1 MPQTEE
7 TAAGP
12 DAAVTT
18 PPQGRPERP
27 HALVRLLAGLV
38 FVFLLIIAV
47 EGAFAAYFFLR
58 DGRWVSAA
66 QRWNAQENRFI
77 GDLTSGTCRYVDS
90 LFPHPYLVAV
100 HTANP
105 PCPTEFLNAQG
116 LFGRDFPLQRDPETF
131 AILLTGGSVA
141 AILGQT
147 QKNSP
152 LFLEEALNACYKPP
166 KGRRFVVYNG
176 ADGGWRQ
183 PRQAIMSLL
192 YGEAVDAI
200 VTLDGFN
207 EMQVLGI
214 ERLEMPEA
222 VFELL
227 NPLALRSG
235 RGVAAS
241 MLSNQMQIFISQSWA
256 RYSFTIFFI
265 AARMRKSLEA
275 IAYGE
280 LGARKTSVVSLFALP
295 AEWKPE
301 QRIAFNI
308 EQYRKYA
315 RIIDA
320 VAKAEGVRAAFFVQP
335 VPAIG
340 KELTEEERRV
350 VGDLGYAALYTRLA
364 NALLEAQADGLQ
376 VFSLIDVFRDRHDT
390 IYGDP
395 IHFAHDGQT
404 SDSRGNRL
412 VAAAMAD
419 RLASIWSFER
429 TCPANP

>member
-1 MPQTEE
+1 
-7 TAAGP
+7 
-12 DAAVTT
+12 
-18 PPQGRPERP
+18 
-27 HALVRLLAGLV
+27 
-38 FVFLLIIAV
+38 
-47 EGAFAAYFFLR
+47 
-58 DGRWVSAA
+58 
-66 QRWNAQENRFI
+66 
-77 GDLTSGTCRYVDS
+77 
-90 LFPHPYLVAV
+90 V

-256 RYSFTIFFI
+256 RYSFTIFFL
-265 AARMRKSLEA
+265 AERMRKSLEA

-320 VAKAEGVRAAFFVQP
+320 VAKAEG
-335 VPAIG
+335 
-340 KELTEEERRV
+340 
-350 VGDLGYAALYTRLA
+350 
-364 NALLEAQADGLQ
+364 
-376 VFSLIDVFRDRHDT
+376 
-390 IYGDP
+390 
-395 IHFAHDGQT
+395 
-404 SDSRGNRL
+404 
-412 VAAAMAD
+412 
-419 RLASIWSFER
+419 
-429 TCPANP
+429 

>member
-1 MPQTEE
+1 
-7 TAAGP
+7 
-12 DAAVTT
+12 
-18 PPQGRPERP
+18 
-27 HALVRLLAGLV
+27 
-38 FVFLLIIAV
+38 
-47 EGAFAAYFFLR
+47 
-58 DGRWVSAA
+58 
-66 QRWNAQENRFI
+66 
-77 GDLTSGTCRYVDS
+77 
-90 LFPHPYLVAV
+90 
-100 HTANP
+100 
-105 PCPTEFLNAQG
+105 
-116 LFGRDFPLQRDPETF
+116 
-131 AILLTGGSVA
+131 
-141 AILGQT
+141 
-147 QKNSP
+147 
-152 LFLEEALNACYKPP
+152 
-166 KGRRFVVYNG
+166 
-176 ADGGWRQ
+176 
-183 PRQAIMSLL
+183 
-192 YGEAVDAI
+192 
-200 VTLDGFN
+200 
-207 EMQVLGI
+207 
-214 ERLEMPEA
+214 MPEA

-256 RYSFTIFFI
+256 RYSFTIFFL
-265 AARMRKSLEA
+265 AERMRKSLEA

-340 KELTEEERRV
+340 KGLTEEERRV
-350 VGDLGYAALYTRLA
+350 VGNLGYAALYTRLA

-404 SDSRGNRL
+404 SDSRRQPAGRRGNGRPIGEHL
-412 VAAAMAD
+412 VV
-419 RLASIWSFER
+419 
-429 TCPANP
+429 